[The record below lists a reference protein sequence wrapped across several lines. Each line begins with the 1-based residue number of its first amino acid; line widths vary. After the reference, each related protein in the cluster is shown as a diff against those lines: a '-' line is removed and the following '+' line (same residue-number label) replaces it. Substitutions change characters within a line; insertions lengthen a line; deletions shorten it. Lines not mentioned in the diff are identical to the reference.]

1 MAIFRQGVRV
11 GPFDL
16 RAGFPRDKSLDN
28 VDNDPRLRQYANT
41 QNQMGRFRAAMA
53 AANGY
58 ARPNKFAVR
67 IYPPTNLESIIKS
80 AQNQSYKAG
89 SKEASEANNRAGTP
103 QKPDGKFMN
112 DLSQS
117 LGRQINIHCDS
128 ISMPGHDLESQ
139 EIQYG
144 SEPARDMV
152 THHAFAGTI
161 KASFYADKYLRE
173 RHFFDLWQ
181 KMAVNMVTH
190 KANYYDDY
198 VGKMHIYQLGSL
210 DGEVNRD
217 VPTYGIE
224 AIEVY
229 PKTISAVEY
238 AYTSSNE
245 IVKINVG
252 FAYKQWHNL
261 ATDSISGVDFA
272 SSRQSL
278 SDIKTRDTGLF
289 GKLPPEL
296 QRAGRDVFNQAKT
309 QLNPIGKLFKGKIFP
324 PFT

>member
-1 MAIFRQGVRV
+1 MAIFRGGKRV
-11 GPFDL
+11 GPFDIRVGL
-16 RAGFPRDKSLDN
+16 PRDKSMDN
-28 VDNDPRLRQYANT
+28 IDSDPRLQQRANSENT
-41 QNQMGRFRAAMA
+41 IGRFRAAMA
-53 AANGY
+53 SAEGY
-58 ARPNKFAVR
+58 ARPARFAVR
-67 IYPPTNLESIIKS
+67 IFPPTNLGSIVKS
-80 AQNQSYKAG
+80 AQNTDTRAG
-89 SKEASEANNRAGTP
+89 GNFEQANAGTP

-117 LGRQINIHCDS
+117 LGRQINIHCDTVT
-128 ISMPGHDLESQ
+128 MPGHDLQ
-139 EIQYG
+139 VQQVQHG
-144 SEPARDMV
+144 SAPARDIV
-152 THHAFAGTI
+152 TSHGFAGNI
-161 KASFYADKYLRE
+161 NASFYADKYLRE
-173 RHFFDLWQ
+173 RHFFELWQ

-296 QRAGRDVFNQAKT
+296 RRAGRDIFNTAKN
-309 QLNPIGKLFKGKIFP
+309 QVPIGKLFKGKLFP

>member
-1 MAIFRQGVRV
+1 MAIFRGGKRV
-11 GPFDL
+11 GPFDI
-16 RAGFPRDKSLDN
+16 RVGFPRDKSMDN
-28 VDNDPRLRQYANT
+28 IDSDPRLRQYPNT
-41 QNQMGRFRAAMA
+41 ENTIGRFRAAMA
-53 AANGY
+53 SAEGY
-58 ARPNKFAVR
+58 ARAARFAVR
-67 IYPPTNLESIIKS
+67 IFPPTNLESIIKS
-80 AQNQSYKAG
+80 AQNVDSRSGGNFEQ
-89 SKEASEANNRAGTP
+89 ANSRGTA

-117 LGRQINIHCDS
+117 IGRQINIHCDS

-139 EIQYG
+139 EIKYG
-144 SEPARDMV
+144 SAPTTSMV
-152 THHAFAGTI
+152 TSHAFEGTI

-173 RHFFDLWQ
+173 RHFFELWQ

-229 PKTISAVEY
+229 PKTISGIEY
-238 AYTSSNE
+238 AYNSANE
-245 IVKINVG
+245 IVKVNVG

-261 ATDSISGVDFA
+261 ATDVAGIDFA
-272 SSRQSL
+272 GSKQTL
-278 SDIKTRDTGLF
+278 PDIKARDTGLF
-289 GKLPPEL
+289 GKLPPNL
-296 QRAGRDVFNQAKT
+296 QRSAKEIFQQGRTVF
-309 QLNPIGKLFKGKIFP
+309 NPIGRIFRGKVFP

>member
-1 MAIFRQGVRV
+1 MAIFRAGKRV
-11 GPFDL
+11 GPFDI
-16 RAGFPRDKSLDN
+16 RVGFPRDKSMNNIDS
-28 VDNDPRLRQYANT
+28 DPRLKQYANT
-41 QNQMGRFRAAMA
+41 ENTIGRFRAAMA
-53 AANGY
+53 SAEGY
-58 ARPNKFAVR
+58 ARQARFAVR
-67 IYPPTNLESIIKS
+67 IFPPTNLESIIKS
-80 AQNQSYKAG
+80 AQNVDSRSGGNYEQ
-89 SKEASEANNRAGTP
+89 ANSGGTA

-117 LGRQINIHCDS
+117 IGRQINIHCDS
-128 ISMPGHDLESQ
+128 IELPGHDLEAQ

-144 SEPARDMV
+144 SAPTTSMV
-152 THHAFAGTI
+152 THHVFNGTI
-161 KASFYADKYLRE
+161 NASFYADKYLRE
-173 RHFFDLWQ
+173 RHFFELWQ

-198 VGKMHIYQLGSL
+198 VGKMHIYQLGAL

-229 PKTISAVEY
+229 PKTISGVQY
-238 AYTSSNE
+238 NYTSSNQ
-245 IVKINVG
+245 IVKVNVA

-261 ATDSISGVDFA
+261 ATDSIGGIDFA
-272 SSRQSL
+272 GSKQTL
-278 SDIKTRDTGLF
+278 HDIKARDTGLF
-289 GKLPPEL
+289 GKLPPDL

-309 QLNPIGKLFKGKIFP
+309 QLNPIGKIFKGKIFP

>member
-1 MAIFRQGVRV
+1 MAIFRGGRRV
-11 GPFDL
+11 GPFDV
-16 RAGFPRDKSLDN
+16 RVGIPRDKSMNNIDG
-28 VDNDPRLRQYANT
+28 DPRLRQYPNT
-41 QNQMGRFRAAMA
+41 ENTIGRFRAAMA
-53 AANGY
+53 SAEGY
-58 ARPNKFAVR
+58 ARAARFAVR
-67 IYPPTNLESIIKS
+67 IFPPTNLESIVKS
-80 AQNQSYKAG
+80 AQNTDTRAG
-89 SKEASEANNRAGTP
+89 GNFEQANAGTP

-173 RHFFDLWQ
+173 RHFFELWQ